1 MNAVQDLKISLQSLC
16 LQLVQAGHLLKAQ
29 ANEVLAKG
37 LNGNKHPAQAVA
49 ALNLTDQKKTDEHVT
64 EELIMSMLAEEA
76 SLELFHIDPLKI
88 KVSEVTPTMS
98 YAFAQRHGLLPV
110 GLTRDEVVVATAEPF
125 NHSWI
130 ADIEHI
136 NRRSVRI
143 VVAKP
148 SDIQRFQVE
157 FFSLAASVSG
167 ATAQHQNHNNVNN
180 LESMVELG
188 KAGNPDANDEH
199 IVNIVDWLFQYAFEQ
214 RASDIHIEPRREISK
229 VRFRIDGV
237 LHPVYEFPATVSNAV
252 TSRIK
257 SLGRMNIAEKRKP
270 QDSRLK
276 TRTPQ
281 GNEVELR
288 LSTMPTAF
296 GEKLVMRIF
305 DPDVLLRNFSELGF
319 SKEDFKHWE
328 TMTHSRSGIVLVTG
342 PTGSGKTTTLYSTM
356 KQLAT
361 DQVNVCTIED
371 PIEMVEPTFN
381 QMQVN
386 NNIDLTFASG
396 VRALLRQDPD
406 IIMVGEIRDKET
418 ADMAVQSALTGHLVL
433 STLHTNDAPTAISR
447 LLDIGV
453 PYYLIKSGLVGI
465 MAQRLVRTLCPHCK
479 AKEPNDHDAWNALV
493 SPWSAKAPEFVYK
506 PIGCLECRNTG
517 YMGRA
522 GIYEVMP
529 MSDTLAALIT
539 PEADMAKIR
548 RQAMKEG
555 MHSLRLSGAQ
565 KVASGLTTIEE
576 VLRVTPVE
584 LS

>member
-49 ALNLTDQKKTDEHVT
+49 ALNLTDQKNTDEHVT

-493 SPWSAKAPEFVYK
+493 SPWNAKAPEFVYK
-506 PIGCLECRNTG
+506 PVGCLECRNTG
-517 YMGRA
+517 YLGRA

-539 PEADMAKIR
+539 PEADMAQIR